1 MSSEEPLNIPDGGG
15 SYLSGEFVKTKGITS
30 VKIVEPV
37 PRMQKFEDGDK
48 VQVSIAYVGQTN
60 GDPST
65 WTMNMTSA
73 RALKSAWTEM
83 GSKWVNK
90 VVPIEVSKT
99 AKGYAI
105 YVDTTKLA
113 QQEQTTQG
121 VLS

>member
-1 MSSEEPLNIPDGGG
+1 MSEEPLNIPAGGG
-15 SYLSGEFVKTKGITS
+15 SYLSGEIVKTKGITS
-30 VKIVEPV
+30 VKIVEPK

-48 VQVSIAYVGQTN
+48 VQVSIAYVGQTAS
-60 GDPST
+60 DPST

-73 RALKSAWTEM
+73 RTLKEAWGDMPSAWL
-83 GSKWVNK
+83 NK

-105 YVDTTKLA
+105 YADSVKLA